1 MRIGKFEILE
11 KLSDGPT
18 ATTYRAYQP
27 DLERV
32 VLLKV
37 LHPHLKSEPE
47 FVARFRREARAG
59 ARLDSEAIVHVY
71 DFNESDESITI
82 AMEYVEGISLRTLLD
97 HQGKLPLPICL
108 KIVSGVLEAL
118 SYAHT
123 HGVLHRDVKPSNILI
138 SRKGNVKLT
147 DFGLA
152 SIASTSSLTTE
163 GTLLGTPAYMSPEQ
177 ARGEPLDART
187 DLFSLGVTAYE
198 MLSGI
203 KIFGGDSYAACLHK
217 IQTLV
222 PPALTEL
229 REDVP
234 SSISELVAKLIA
246 KKKEERYS
254 SAEEVLAEL
263 LQIQSALNIPPA
275 KNELAQLVVQLSGRE
290 KGGAS
295 SVQPPLPSS
304 GEAEKEAKEKKPS
317 RPSTRHGIPGTSGK
331 RGQVYYIGISIAI
344 AAMIIL
350 FAILKSTKGRVHP
363 AISQIP
369 ERTNKE
375 TAQTVSPESI
385 GIGSL
390 SESAP
395 SARREQVETSSSLRT
410 RISLSSEERTTH
422 AKPEATPTPS
432 AETGEVEVACAQWA
446 KVYVDGQYIET
457 TPLRNPLTV
466 SAGEHEITFSNP
478 SFSPITKTIR
488 IKPGDRIRLNID
500 FLANPGF
507 IKIVVQPWAQI
518 FVDGEYRETTPLSAP
533 LALEAGE
540 HKISLRNPAFHKWE
554 RVLTINP
561 RDTVI
566 LNVVLEPVQK

>member
-1 MRIGKFEILE
+1 MKIGKFEILE

-59 ARLDSEAIVHVY
+59 ARLDSEAIVHVF
-71 DFNESDESITI
+71 DLNESDESITI

-97 HQGKLPLPICL
+97 HQGKLSLPIWL
-108 KIVSGVLEAL
+108 RIVSGVLEAL
-118 SYAHT
+118 SYAHA

-177 ARGEPLDART
+177 ARGEPLDSRT

-234 SSISELVAKLIA
+234 SSISDLIAKLIA

-263 LQIQSALNIPPA
+263 LQIQSALNIAPA
-275 KNELAQLVVQLSGRE
+275 KDELAQLVVQLSGGE
-290 KGGAS
+290 KGVS
-295 SVQPPLPSS
+295 PTPES
-304 GEAEKEAKEKKPS
+304 EKETNEPS
-317 RPSTRHGIPGTSGK
+317 GPGTHHGISEGISRK
-331 RGQVYYIGISIAI
+331 RGQVYYIGISIGI

-350 FAILKSTKGRVHP
+350 FALLKSTKERPHP
-363 AISQIP
+363 RISQIP
-369 ERTNKE
+369 ERANKE

-385 GIGSL
+385 GTGTL
-390 SESAP
+390 SQSVP
-395 SARREQVETSSSLRT
+395 STKREQVNSSSNLKT
-410 RISLSSEERTTH
+410 NIFITPQEQTTSN
-422 AKPEATPTPS
+422 KPDATQTLS

-457 TPLRNPLTV
+457 TPLRNPLTL
-466 SAGEHEITFSNP
+466 SAGKHEITFSNP
-478 SFSPITKTIR
+478 SFSPITKTVR
-488 IKPGDRIRLNID
+488 IKPGERIRLNID

-507 IKIVVQPWAQI
+507 VKIAVQPWAQI
-518 FVDGEYRETTPLSAP
+518 FIDGEYRETTPLSAP

-540 HKISLRNPAFHKWE
+540 HKISLRNPAFHQWE
-554 RVLTINP
+554 KVLNVNP